1 MNFTVTIL
9 GSGAALP
16 TQNRVPS
23 SQYINCNNRHFLIDC
38 AEGTQ
43 LQLRKFKIHFQKI
56 SHIFISHLHGDHYF
70 GLVGLLSSMNL
81 LGREKDITI
90 YGPPELQDLLVR
102 QLTPGESKLSY
113 DINFHSI
120 NFKEKNKIFEDE
132 VVEVHSFPLKH
143 KIPTCG
149 FLIKEKPKLFKINKE
164 KIKDKK
170 LKIEHF
176 RDLQN
181 GLNIKLDSGE
191 VCRYQDF
198 TLPPSPEMSYAYCSD
213 TKKNNKISEYIMGAT
228 ALYHEA
234 TFLIKDKARAKS
246 TLHSTTEDAAQI
258 AVLAKVKKLIVGH
271 ISSRYTSDEVH
282 QEEVQCIFENAEV
295 AYDGMIIDLSKI

>member
-113 DINFHSI
+113 DINFHSL

-132 VVEVHSFPLKH
+132 VVEVYSFPLKH

-149 FLIKEKPKLFKINKE
+149 FLIKEKPKLLKINKE
-164 KIKDKK
+164 KIKGKK
-170 LKIEHF
+170 IKIEHF

-181 GLNIKLDSGE
+181 GLDIKLDSGE

-213 TKKNNKISEYIMGAT
+213 TKKNNKISEYITGAT

-234 TFLIKDKARAKS
+234 TFLIKDKGRAKS